1 MGFHKCTEPG
11 CRFSLPD
18 IYISDKCPW
27 HTSPRSSPKKKIL
40 ITAGAFIILG
50 AGYGLSKVIE
60 KHKTNKYFEKV
71 KEEQKKW
78 RKKLKDRVVQRKDRE
93 KNSKKETNLEERH
106 EHK

>member
-1 MGFHKCTEPG
+1 MGFHICTEPG
-11 CRFSLPD
+11 CYFSMPD
-18 IYISDKCPW
+18 KYPFDKCPW
-27 HTSPRSSPKKKIL
+27 HISPSSSPKKKIL

-50 AGYGLSKVIE
+50 AGYGLSEVIE

-78 RKKLKDRVVQRKDRE
+78 RKKLKDRVEQRRDKE
-93 KNSKKETNLEERH
+93 KNSQKDGKMEKRH